1 MSSSH
6 IGSDRT
12 ASVPPTPATVGP
24 LLYALHLW
32 TLFGLVISNA
42 FLVLSLVAL
51 PWLGRGVTHVLDHA
65 NRHLWVPLAFYTL
78 FLGVSIVL
86 SVEPHLSRPEIKEV
100 FTLSTLP
107 LAFAYAAERHRVR
120 RIFDGFIL
128 VSAATAVWGLAQLL
142 NGYGTLEHRIQG
154 PFSHYM
160 TFSGI
165 LLMADL
171 ILIAQLVCRTESR
184 TVWRWLALVVLNAAL
199 IGTLTRSAWVALLV
213 SLVVLA
219 FVHAPRAILALVPAV
234 ALALLL
240 APSPVQQRFASIF
253 DLRNVTNYDRLCM
266 AKAGLRMVSERPLF
280 GLGPETVRAR
290 YPIYRQPTAPRRT
303 VTHLHNSFVH
313 LAAERGL
320 LALGA
325 YLWLMAGAAMLALR
339 AYRRESSSGGV
350 DADLYLAVFLSL
362 LAFNVAGIFEANWRD
377 TELQRVALFILSV
390 PYLLRREPNRGD
402 RRHETIKV

>member
-1 MSSSH
+1 MSSSR
-6 IGSDRT
+6 IDVDST
-12 ASVPPTPATVGP
+12 ATVRTRSAFSGF

-32 TLFGLVISNA
+32 TVFGLVLSNA
-42 FLVLSLVAL
+42 FLILSLVAL
-51 PWLGRGVTHVLDHA
+51 PWLGRGATRILDRS
-65 NRHLWVPLAFYTL
+65 NRHLWVPLALYTL

-86 SVEPHLSRPEIKEV
+86 SVEPHASRLEIREV

-107 LAFAYAAERHRVR
+107 LAFAYAADRHRVR
-120 RIFDGFIL
+120 RILDGL
-128 VSAATAVWGLAQLL
+128 VLVGAATAVWGLAQLS

-171 ILIAQLVCRTESR
+171 ILISQLVCRAESR
-184 TVWRWLALVVLNAAL
+184 TVWRWAALLALNAAL

-219 FVHAPRAILALVPAV
+219 CVHAPRSIVALIPAV

-240 APSPVQQRFASIF
+240 APSPVQHRFASIF
-253 DLRNVTNYDRLCM
+253 DLRDVTNYDRLCM
-266 AKAGLRMVSERPLF
+266 VDAGLRMVRERPLF
-280 GLGPETVRAR
+280 GLGPDTVRIR

-303 VTHLHNSFVH
+303 VTHLHNSF
-313 LAAERGL
+313 LQMAAERGL

-325 YLWLMAGAAMLALR
+325 YLWLMAGAVALAFR
-339 AYRRESSSGGV
+339 SYRRETSNGGA
-350 DADLYLAVFLSL
+350 DADLHLAVCLSL
-362 LAFNVAGIFEANWRD
+362 LAFNVAGVFEANWRD
-377 TELQRVALFILSV
+377 TELQRVALFLLSV
-390 PYLLRREPNRGD
+390 PYLLRREPESGTR
-402 RRHETIKV
+402 EP